1 MAFLSLP
8 NELILLIAESLARDA
23 HTLNSLTRTNRH
35 FTVLLSPLLNHLAAG
50 HPKFN
55 SDSSGVLIWAVM
67 HGNAGLA
74 KLALEK
80 GCKSAIQSHGPI
92 KYTALHLA
100 AMAEHGGEAIIRL
113 LLDNGADTDAVN
125 LYNRTPLHCAAMC
138 GRDRAAKLLLDS
150 GADPNSLENVIF
162 YGRVT
167 PLYWAA
173 KRGHYNT
180 FKVLLDN
187 DAEIYSGVDSN
198 RQHIV
203 HWAARHK
210 DPAIL
215 HLLLENGADFSARN
229 HNGETALHCA
239 AEANQETAV
248 RMLLDNG
255 ANPVAQNS
263 AGETPLHLAIIGK
276 HEPTIEAILS
286 HGTDPKTWSTA
297 THRPASSGYRAL
309 HLAIKSGKCAI
320 FDHLVRYGADINAR
334 TDSTHTVL
342 HLAAIFGDEVMVSH
356 VLSKKFGIDV
366 QDADGNTAL
375 HCAVLSGKA
384 AVARLLLKKG
394 ADVAIVNIRG
404 KTPLQLGL
412 GDRWKGC
419 DETSNERQTGPAVRG
434 DHRRY

>member
-35 FTVLLSPLLNHLAAG
+35 LTVLLSPLLNHLAMS
-50 HPKFN
+50 HPKLTC
-55 SDSSGVLIWAVM
+55 SSSGALIWAIM
-67 HGNAGLA
+67 HGNAELT
-74 KLALEK
+74 KLALER
-80 GCKSAIQSHGPI
+80 GCKSAIQRHGPLG
-92 KYTALHLA
+92 YTTLHLA
-100 AMAEHGGEAIIRL
+100 AMTEHREEATIKL
-113 LLDNGADTDAVN
+113 LLDNGADADAVN

-138 GRDRAAKLLLDS
+138 GRDRAAKLLLDN
-150 GADPNSLENVIF
+150 GADPNIFEDIIF

-173 KRGHYNT
+173 KRGNYNT
-180 FKVLLDN
+180 VKALLEN
-187 DAEIYSGVDSN
+187 GAEISSGVDSN
-198 RQHIV
+198 RQHIA
-203 HWAARHK
+203 HWAARHE

-215 HLLLENGADFSARN
+215 HLLLENGADFSARD

-239 AEANQETAV
+239 AEDNREASV
-248 RMLLDNG
+248 RMLLDRG
-255 ANPVAQNS
+255 ANPLAQNS
-263 AGETPLHLAIIGK
+263 EGETPLHLAIIGK
-276 HEPTIEAILS
+276 HEPTIKAILS
-286 HGTDPKTWSTA
+286 HGIDPKTWSVA
-297 THRPASSGYRAL
+297 TNTPGTSGYRAL

-320 FDHLVRYGADINAR
+320 FDYLVKYGADINVR

-356 VLSKKFGIDV
+356 VLSKEFGIDV

-384 AVARLLLKKG
+384 VVARLLLKKG
-394 ADVAIVNIRG
+394 ADVTIVNIRG

-419 DETSNERQTGPAVRG
+419 DEASNERETGPAVR
-434 DHRRY
+434 